1 MLQFPLFAIYD
12 NFKTWLKS
20 LDSFLFNII
29 NISTVPIDNKKIHFK
44 IKNCFIFFENNID
57 AEKTFDQRFIES
69 FQSNLFVESVTENL
83 LVSNFLFTCQYIWYS
98 KELYRKIECVKHYF
112 NKHVASAFYTQ
123 GKEKNQHTAY
133 IKRDRRYYYFNETR
147 KKIVLSFCIFLIM
160 LHESPC

>member
-1 MLQFPLFAIYD
+1 
-12 NFKTWLKS
+12 LKS

-83 LVSNFLFTCQYIWYS
+83 LVSNFLFTCQYI
-98 KELYRKIECVKHYF
+98 
-112 NKHVASAFYTQ
+112 
-123 GKEKNQHTAY
+123 
-133 IKRDRRYYYFNETR
+133 
-147 KKIVLSFCIFLIM
+147 
-160 LHESPC
+160 